1 MEILK
6 NILLATDFSKPS
18 EYVLENAIDLAKIF
32 QSKITLIYVLPNN
45 IENKKARQLLK
56 EFSIKQLD
64 LINDKIK
71 QEDVKVSKPVLEYGD
86 FSDKIIQTAEK
97 VHANMIIIGAG
108 EKIKDNVFI
117 LGSNAEK
124 IIKKSNKPVF
134 VVKSG
139 KQLSINKVLC
149 PVDFSTQSKRALKNA
164 ITIAHRFKAELIIF
178 TVYEVSHLYSIR
190 HKINLEKQI
199 ENIRKE
205 HQKEF
210 DFFLESFNF
219 TGLDVTKEIEQGV
232 PDIEILKAIEKHN
245 SDLLIIGTTG
255 KSGISKILMGSVT
268 EKVIRKIPSSFIT
281 LKNENIIILEL
292 ESKIRDIENHYNIA
306 QQLFEDGFF
315 EESINEY
322 KICLNISFMHLPSLK
337 ALANTYK
344 KLGDTTN
351 EKKYRNMRIQVI
363 DKMYNEKIE
372 SEIRKFK
379 GK

>member
-1 MEILK
+1 MKLLK
-6 NILLATDFSKPS
+6 NILLATDFSESS

-45 IENKKARQLLK
+45 IGNTKAKQLLK
-56 EFSIKQLD
+56 ELSIKQLD
-64 LINDKIK
+64 SINDKIK
-71 QEDVKVSKPVLEYGD
+71 QEDVKVSKPILEYGD
-86 FSDKIIQTAEK
+86 FSDKIVQTAEK
-97 VHANMIIIGAG
+97 VNANMIIIGAG
-108 EKIKDNVFI
+108 EKLKDNVFI

-124 IIKKSNKPVF
+124 IIKKSSKPVF

-139 KQLSINKVLC
+139 KQLSIRKVFC

-164 ITIAHRFKAELIIF
+164 ITIAHRFKAKLVIF
-178 TVYEVSHLYSIR
+178 TVYEVSYLYSIR

-210 DFFLESFNF
+210 DFFLEGFNF
-219 TGLDVTKEIEQGV
+219 TGLEVTKEIAQGV

-306 QQLFEDGFF
+306 QQLLEDGLF
-315 EESINEY
+315 EESINEF
-322 KICLNISFMHLPSLK
+322 KTCLDISFMHLPSLK
-337 ALANTYK
+337 ALANIYK

-351 EKKYRNMRIQVI
+351 EKKYRDMRTQVI

-379 GK
+379 G